1 MWKLKYFVETRI
13 NSHSI
18 SSVLEKILN
27 SWHWNLYHHRLQVYF
42 GSDPAMVESHESDVA
57 SLLISM
63 CGSRQRDQ
71 MSTTWSAELR
81 DFSGDSNAMLESYT
95 DDILGDC
102 PLDKY
107 NHFFLSDLDAQVF
120 HSLIDKVGVSVES
133 VENRSRSNLGD
144 DALNYRLAVYGK
156 VSPRIII
163 NTSPSLIFRVVYD
176 SSMRGTWSDQ
186 TVQNRPSIVGG
197 DMMTLL
203 KSDKC
208 R

>member
-1 MWKLKYFVETRI
+1 METRL

-27 SWHWNLYHHRLQVYF
+27 SWHWNLYHHRLQAYL
-42 GSDPAMVESHESDVA
+42 GSNSAMVESHESDVA

-71 MSTTWSAELR
+71 MSTAWSAELR

-107 NHFFLSDLDAQVF
+107 NDFFLSELDAQVF

-133 VENRSRSNLGD
+133 VENRSLSNLGD
-144 DALNYRLAVYGK
+144 DALNYRLAVFGK
-156 VSPRIII
+156 VSPRII
-163 NTSPSLIFRVVYD
+163 L
-176 SSMRGTWSDQ
+176 
-186 TVQNRPSIVGG
+186 RP
-197 DMMTLL
+197 
-203 KSDKC
+203 